1 MVDFFHQHTAMD
13 DQNINTEVDR
23 YISWPGQALAY
34 RLGEMKIVELR
45 ELAKQRLGSR
55 YDVREFH
62 QHVLDLGPVPLDV
75 LDASIRRWL
84 EKETAAGH

>member
-34 RLGEMKIVELR
+34 RLGGDEDCRAARTR
-45 ELAKQRLGSR
+45 EA
-55 YDVREFH
+55 
-62 QHVLDLGPVPLDV
+62 
-75 LDASIRRWL
+75 
-84 EKETAAGH
+84 AAGQPL